1 MPKVTFIEYDSSE
14 HEVEIEAGLSLM
26 EGALDNL
33 IMALLPSAVV
43 AVSAVPVIA
52 LLIPEWVQATGEA
65 NAQENELLD
74 MVDSR
79 QPTSRLSC
87 QIKVTEQMDGLI
99 VRLPE
104 SQF

>member
-1 MPKVTFIEYDSSE
+1 MPKVTFIEYDTSE
-14 HEVEIEAGLSLM
+14 HEVDIEVGLSLM

-33 IMALLPSAVV
+33 INGIV
-43 AVSAVPVIA
+43 AECGGCCVCCTCHCMID
-52 LLIPEWVQATGEA
+52 PEWVHTTGEA

-74 MVDSR
+74 MVESR

-87 QIKVTEQMDGLI
+87 QIKVTDEMNGLI